1 MSVAEMQRFI
11 VDHIDELADANRLEQ
26 IVNIIKEE
34 KESAISMKSFFE
46 DAVSRYGDVLQKLAQ

>member
-1 MSVAEMQRFI
+1 MQQFI
-11 VDHIDELADANRLEQ
+11 ADRIDELADANRLEQ

-34 KESAISMKSFFE
+34 KEGSINMKSFFD